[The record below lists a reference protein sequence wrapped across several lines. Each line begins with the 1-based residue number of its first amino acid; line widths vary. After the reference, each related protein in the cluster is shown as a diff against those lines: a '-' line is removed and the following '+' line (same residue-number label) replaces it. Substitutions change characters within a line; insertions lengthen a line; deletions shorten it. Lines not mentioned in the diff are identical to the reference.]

1 MTSRSPTENENGG
14 PLHVILSLR
23 SVIPAH
29 AGIQVCSSRI
39 SLDTRFRWYDGP
51 RLPLFVLISG
61 QLFSKKA
68 TKNTKFDSISV
79 ETLRVF
85 RAFRGEGEVP
95 QFRSHGEM
103 TYAEP

>member
-1 MTSRSPTENENGG
+1 MICCTSDVNP
-14 PLHVILSLR
+14 P
-23 SVIPAH
+23 
-29 AGIQVCSSRI
+29 
-39 SLDTRFRWYDGP
+39 TRFRGYDGP

-61 QLFSKKA
+61 QLFSKEV

-79 ETLRVF
+79 ETLRVL
-85 RAFRGEGEVP
+85 RALRGEREVP